1 MKNLLKLLPLVF
13 VLVFASCNKE
23 EEGPNYGEFELIGQA
38 TIDLWATSW
47 VFFPTDDQQMTA
59 DAYKAIFE
67 DGSVSYKL
75 QAAFNGYDMVFDLL
89 ANGSVGYDHTQPIL
103 VMSADGGAALQ
114 IDPGTIYCIY
124 TGEAGAK
131 TPPTWVA
138 VERTLTFA
146 PVKAKKQTEIS
157 DPTAGSLALPGSNM
171 VITLPVETD

>member
-23 EEGPNYGEFELIGQA
+23 EEGPNYGEFELIGVA

-59 DAYKAIFE
+59 DVYKAIYE

-75 QAAFNGYDMVFDLL
+75 QQAFNGYDMVFDIM
-89 ANGSVGYDHTQPIL
+89 ADGSVGYDHTQPIL
-103 VMSADGGAALQ
+103 VMSVDGGAALGV
-114 IDPGTIYCIY
+114 DVGTIYCIY

-146 PVKAKKQTEIS
+146 PVKAKKQADINN
-157 DPTAGSLALPGSNM
+157 PTAGSLALPGSNM